1 MATKAAQ
8 IDEDEH
14 VDAESVGL
22 GDILF
27 LAFPKATYQ
36 ALSDESA
43 KRGHTLAQA
52 LQLAIDG
59 YLTKGEKDE

>member
-36 ALSDESA
+36 ALSDEAA
-43 KRGHTLAQA
+43 KRGHTLARA